1 IEQSLPDE
9 VTFTLGPSGDGAF
22 SISIASDDDRLDT
35 GGAFFD
41 DAFCVDVALNFIFD
55 EPLVADVYLA
65 TDTEADGTP
74 DQVEGLP
81 DGIVPDEQNL
91 DLVNWILNQ
100 DFRSVD
106 NGDGTG
112 TNYTGNEIQRAIW
125 TLTNESD
132 GYNNRSANAQEIV
145 DLARAEGEGFIAGE
159 GDKVAVILNPV
170 FADDL
175 PAADQPYQP
184 FVVAYDYDTLKEDCI
199 C

>member
-1 IEQSLPDE
+1 
-9 VTFTLGPSGDGAF
+9 
-22 SISIASDDDRLDT
+22 
-35 GGAFFD
+35 
-41 DAFCVDVALNFIFD
+41 
-55 EPLVADVYLA
+55 
-65 TDTEADGTP
+65 
-74 DQVEGLP
+74 
-81 DGIVPDEQNL
+81 
-91 DLVNWILNQ
+91 
-100 DFRSVD
+100 FRSVD

-170 FADDL
+170 FADNL